1 MKPKSI
7 NALMTYMR
15 DNKKIYIKGSL
26 QKKKL
31 RYIGYF
37 HGYKGYRYCNSPRSL
52 LAYQNF
58 NELQAVYDFDMKLKA
73 LLYPQ
78 IMFLETTLKN
88 YTLEVILNATKS
100 SSFADIY
107 TSIMNDYTSY
117 PIGSANYKKSLSK
130 KMNVRNKIYSN
141 ISRDYGKNNIVHH
154 YYDKDQPVPIWAIFE
169 LISLGEFGNIVS
181 CLNNNIRKD
190 ISLAI
195 GINPA
200 FDTNGKK
207 IEKIIF
213 TLKDLRNSV
222 AHNNTIFDTRFK
234 TNDID
239 KGISNYITSE
249 ITIKD
254 INFSTIV
261 DYVILIAFL
270 MKKLKCNK
278 SDILSF
284 IKQFEDSCEK
294 LRKLVPMNIYSKI
307 IYTNTRS
314 KLSLLK
320 TFV

>member
-1 MKPKSI
+1 
-7 NALMTYMR
+7 MTYMR

-130 KMNVRNKIYSN
+130 KN
-141 ISRDYGKNNIVHH
+141 
-154 YYDKDQPVPIWAIFE
+154 E
-169 LISLGEFGNIVS
+169 
-181 CLNNNIRKD
+181 C
-190 ISLAI
+190 
-195 GINPA
+195 
-200 FDTNGKK
+200 
-207 IEKIIF
+207 
-213 TLKDLRNSV
+213 
-222 AHNNTIFDTRFK
+222 
-234 TNDID
+234 
-239 KGISNYITSE
+239 
-249 ITIKD
+249 
-254 INFSTIV
+254 
-261 DYVILIAFL
+261 
-270 MKKLKCNK
+270 
-278 SDILSF
+278 
-284 IKQFEDSCEK
+284 
-294 LRKLVPMNIYSKI
+294 
-307 IYTNTRS
+307 
-314 KLSLLK
+314 
-320 TFV
+320 